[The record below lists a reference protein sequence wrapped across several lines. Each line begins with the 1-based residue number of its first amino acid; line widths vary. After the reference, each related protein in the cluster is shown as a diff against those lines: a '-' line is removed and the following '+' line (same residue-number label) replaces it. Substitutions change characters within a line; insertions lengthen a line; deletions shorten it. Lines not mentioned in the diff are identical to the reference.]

1 LHLKLCFQLVPC
13 GIGKHRKLEFAAQVR
28 SQTEFGNEEE
38 WGRAKSGNEE
48 EAESGNEEERGRA
61 ELVRKN
67 EGEETMAE
75 TTVNER
81 RATMFG

>member
-1 LHLKLCFQLVPC
+1 LKLCFQLVPC
-13 GIGKHRKLEFAAQVR
+13 GIGKHRKLECAAQVR
-28 SQTEFGNEEE
+28 SQTEF
-38 WGRAKSGNEE
+38 
-48 EAESGNEEERGRA
+48 GNEEERGRA